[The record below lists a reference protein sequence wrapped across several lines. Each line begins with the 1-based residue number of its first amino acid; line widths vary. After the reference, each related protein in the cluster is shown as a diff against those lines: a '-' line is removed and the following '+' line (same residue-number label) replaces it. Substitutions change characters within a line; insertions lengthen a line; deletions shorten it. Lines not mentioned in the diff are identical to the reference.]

1 MNVVWT
7 ISCFAHEQ
15 PDAGVWSALA
25 REVDRWPQAR
35 GDVPPPSFMRIFAVG
50 TVHERDLIVARLREV
65 SGAVVNLGPSTR
77 LDEADFASAEYVAV
91 WPAEERLVVND
102 PEEALASSGP
112 CPACGMEDAFDVSQR
127 RGFRVTDDACAGD
140 VSGLPAGGLAVS
152 SRVLEVLEAVGASG
166 FTTRDVLV
174 GPGPTVS
181 TRWFQLVA
189 ERSVLVPCPVHTQ
202 IEGEPFCATCGAAHG
217 TVVGYF
223 WARPPIV
230 AGLDVFARHPSLRTM
245 LHLSRRVADALD
257 AAGVTDLTC
266 SDVVRVCD
274 HPAGS
279 P

>member
-15 PDAGVWSALA
+15 PDAGVWSALT
-25 REVDRWPQAR
+25 REVDQWPQAR
-35 GDVPPPSFMRIFAVG
+35 GDVPPPSFMRIFTVG
-50 TVHERDLIVARLREV
+50 TPHERDLIVTRLREV

-77 LDEADFASAEYVAV
+77 LDEADFASAEYVAA
-91 WPAEERLVVND
+91 WPAAERLVVVD
-102 PEEALASSGP
+102 PGEALVSSGP
-112 CPACGMEDAFDVSQR
+112 CPACGMEDAFDVSQQ
-127 RGFRVTDDACAGD
+127 RGFRVTDDAHDGD

-152 SRVLEVLEAVGASG
+152 SRVLDVLRAVGASG
-166 FTTRDVLV
+166 YATRDVLV
-174 GPGPTVS
+174 GPGATVS

-202 IEGEPFCATCGAAHG
+202 IEGELFCATCGAAHG

-223 WARPPIV
+223 WAPPSIV

-245 LHLSRRVADALD
+245 LHLSRRLADALD
-257 AAGVTDLTC
+257 AAGVTGLTC

-274 HPAGS
+274 HPVGS